1 MDRAFAKSIRRNIP
15 GIGSRVDAAFE
26 NYGEGNIKTPTLY

>member
-1 MDRAFAKSIRRNIP
+1 MDRGFPKTIRYHFP

-26 NYGEGNIKTPTLY
+26 NDGEFKH